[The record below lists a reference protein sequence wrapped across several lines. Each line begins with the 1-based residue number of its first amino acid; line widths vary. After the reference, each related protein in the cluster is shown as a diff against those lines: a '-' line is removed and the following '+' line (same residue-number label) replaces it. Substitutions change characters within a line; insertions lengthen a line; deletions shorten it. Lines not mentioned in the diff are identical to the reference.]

1 MNERKHRQKDSR
13 TSEMV
18 QLKEPLRD
26 VELRLISEL
35 MKNSRKSDRELAK
48 IMGVSPST
56 VTRAR
61 TRLEKTGVIREYTM
75 IPDFC
80 ALGYNIMGATWFEL
94 RGEPIN
100 EGTKETRQ
108 TVIDAEDNPRVNLI
122 AVEGLSG
129 DKNRMFVNFYESYS
143 GYDEAMKLLKQVR
156 VVNFDRID
164 TFLVDL
170 NSKRNYRILSMSAI
184 ARNLQRRLGK
194 KVLSHE

>member
-1 MNERKHRQKDSR
+1 MNERKHKQKGSR

-35 MKNSRKSDRELAK
+35 MKNSRRSDRELAR
-48 IMGVSPST
+48 IMGVSQST

-61 TRLEKTGVIREYTM
+61 IRLEKTGVIREYTM

-80 ALGYNIMGATWFEL
+80 ALGYNIMGATRFEL
-94 RGEPIN
+94 RGKPID
-100 EGTKETRQ
+100 ERTKETRQ
-108 TVIDAEDNPRVNLI
+108 TVIDAEDSPRVNLM

-194 KVLSHE
+194 KVHKP

>member
-18 QLKEPLRD
+18 QLKKPLRD

-35 MKNSRKSDRELAK
+35 MKNSRRSDRELAR
-48 IMGVSPST
+48 IMGVSQST

-61 TRLEKTGVIREYTM
+61 IRLEKTGVIREYTM

-80 ALGYNIMGATWFEL
+80 ALGYNIMGATRFEL
-94 RGEPIN
+94 RGKPID
-100 EGTKETRQ
+100 ERTKETRQ
-108 TVIDAEDNPRVNLI
+108 TVIDAEDSPRVNLM

-143 GYDEAMKLLKQVR
+143 GYDEAMRLLKQVR

-194 KVLSHE
+194 KVHKP

>member
-1 MNERKHRQKDSR
+1 MNGHKHREKVSR

-18 QLKEPLRD
+18 QMKKPLRD

-35 MKNSRKSDRELAK
+35 MKNSKRSDRELAK
-48 IMGVSPST
+48 IMRVSQST

-61 TRLEKTGVIREYTM
+61 IRLEKTGVIREYTM

-80 ALGYNIMGATWFEL
+80 ALGYNIMGATRFEL
-94 RGEPIN
+94 REKPID
-100 EGTKETRQ
+100 EKTKETRK
-108 TVIDAEDNPRVNLI
+108 TVIDEEDSPRVNLI
-122 AVEGLSG
+122 AVEGVGS
-129 DKNRMFVNFYESYS
+129 DQNRMFVNFYESYS
-143 GYDEAMKLLKQVR
+143 SYDEAMKLLKQVR

-170 NSKRNYRILSMSAI
+170 NNKRNYRVLSMSAM
-184 ARNLQRRLGK
+184 AKNLQRRLGK

>member
-1 MNERKHRQKDSR
+1 MNERKHGQKDSR

-80 ALGYNIMGATWFEL
+80 ALGYNIMGATRFEL
-94 RGEPIN
+94 RGEPID
-100 EGTKETRQ
+100 ERTKETRQ
-108 TVIDAEDNPRVNLI
+108 TVIDAEDSLRVNLM

-129 DKNRMFVNFYESYS
+129 DQNRMSVNFYESYS
-143 GYDEAMKLLKQVR
+143 DYDEAMKLLKQVR

-170 NSKRNYRILSMSAI
+170 NNKRNYRILSMSAM
-184 ARNLQRRLGK
+184 AKNLQRRLGK